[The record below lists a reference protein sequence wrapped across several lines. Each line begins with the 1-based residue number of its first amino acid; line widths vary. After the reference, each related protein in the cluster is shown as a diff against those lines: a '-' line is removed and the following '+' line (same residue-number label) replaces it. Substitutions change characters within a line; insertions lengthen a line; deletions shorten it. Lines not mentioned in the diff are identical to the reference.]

1 MIIIRICGVFGCG
14 KRPLMDTISS
24 FQAADIAYSRDIVT
38 PNFFLIQV
46 GKLLFSSN
54 RKVQFCYTH
63 IKLEFHAQKRHYN
76 TDNVNSIL
84 HEKTNVRL
92 CPKFIKKTSLTILL
106 SAFSWTWQLLFLI
119 FIWQDWN
126 HKYRGNIC
134 WILYCQLALKI
145 TISIF
150 LNF

>member
-1 MIIIRICGVFGCG
+1 MCGVFGCG
-14 KRPLMDTISS
+14 RRPLMDVISS

-46 GKLLFSSN
+46 RKLLFPSN

-63 IKLEFHAQKRHYN
+63 HHTWVSCSHYN
-76 TDNVNSIL
+76 TDNVTSIL

-119 FIWQDWN
+119 FIWQDRN
-126 HKYRGNIC
+126 RKYRGNIC
-134 WILYCQLALKI
+134 RILYCQLTLKI
-145 TISIF
+145 TISIV

>member
-1 MIIIRICGVFGCG
+1 MYLGVVKDHWWIQYQVS
-14 KRPLMDTISS
+14 KRLTLPTQGTLLLQTFFWYRWENCCFLLIERS
-24 FQAADIAYSRDIVT
+24 
-38 PNFFLIQV
+38 NFAIPI
-46 GKLLFSSN
+46 
-54 RKVQFCYTH
+54 
-63 IKLEFHAQKRHYN
+63 IKLEFHAQKKHYN

-119 FIWQDWN
+119 FIWQDRN

>member
-1 MIIIRICGVFGCG
+1 MYLGVVKDHWWIQYQVS
-14 KRPLMDTISS
+14 KRLTLPTQGTLLLQTFFWYRWEKCCFLLTGRSN
-24 FQAADIAYSRDIVT
+24 FAT
-38 PNFFLIQV
+38 PI
-46 GKLLFSSN
+46 
-54 RKVQFCYTH
+54 